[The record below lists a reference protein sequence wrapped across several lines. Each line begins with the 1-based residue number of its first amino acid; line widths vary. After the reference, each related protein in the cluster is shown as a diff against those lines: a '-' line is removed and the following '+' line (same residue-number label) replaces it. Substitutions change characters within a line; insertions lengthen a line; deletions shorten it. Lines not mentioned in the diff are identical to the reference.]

1 MKRKFFTFLMA
12 FLATVGNAVWGQ
24 DYKATIDLSN
34 PDNSTGDGYQY
45 PVPTILVW
53 ETLPCFKITE
63 NGIYHIVGSS
73 DVNYIEIGEDL
84 AGRRVTD
91 VTLVLDNITMTS
103 SGYNSRGPIWIYDPG
118 NSGIYDEP
126 TVKIQLKGENHITD
140 PSGNGAAI
148 NVNDNADL
156 IIEDA
161 DNLDGILYA
170 TGKVGIGNPNGGIGD
185 IQINGGTVVASG
197 YPGIGGT
204 SSGTTFTL
212 NGNAFVIS
220 NGLTNVTPIL
230 TKGIFC
236 DNSNGNTIAT
246 VYGDVVLNSTYP
258 DDENYQLKI
267 DQNATLTL
275 GEDYTLPKDRM
286 ANITEDKDR
295 FKAFE
300 VEWLANA
307 IAGDN
312 PTATLPNLYYGTN
325 INVTEGVSYKCDNN
339 LHLPIGWL
347 KDNATSVVTSVSIDG
362 SAPSSL
368 KSIRVGCA
376 WIDAERTINGTTK
389 QALTDATLRVYPTT
403 ITNVSFKD
411 DNTSLPTGISLGQD
425 GKTLSGTASNEG
437 TTEVFL
443 PVYIDSNTAVGENI
457 GTTVTF
463 NIQEETDYVIDTK
476 NSNNKVSG
484 NATYSGKAIEH
495 STFEDQ
501 FISLYFTQDKGKGA
515 EATNI
520 YFDIVSCTYTP
531 FTDNG
536 TLGTEQTGVTEI
548 KDAGVYKNFIIKPAD
563 GQDVS
568 LSEGDTYTITSGQFT
583 INKATVTVTPTGT
596 LSANESDTESLP
608 TIQYETTSTVD
619 SKLETPAFDG
629 ALALETIDG
638 SSITDL
644 TNPGTYKIVQGTLKL
659 KDNGSFKSS
668 NYTLK
673 VAENKT
679 FIIKDDISDN
689 KDNITVSVSGA
700 DNLIYKG
707 TAYTPSEYVTVDGLD
722 EGTYRIRVKKDGEVA
737 YLRNAGNYTVVI
749 SGTGDAAFG
758 DYETT
763 ETITI
768 KQAPI
773 NSIKAN
779 DQTIAIGEAVKTDA
793 TTNPEI
799 ITIEGLVNNEQVAF
813 TAGTVGQYTDALSI
827 TTLTIADQSEGFLKN
842 NYSGWDNFTTNNYGK
857 GTLTVTDDSGI
868 DIELPEEGSILVD
881 DGDGT
886 YSLVYDGKAHTDLL
900 DNATITIKIGDAE
913 PVALT
918 ADDYEVSFSKVGDDS
933 FQETTSPWNVG
944 TYHAT
949 ITVTKDEEG
958 YKDKSTLVVFDIT
971 PRTLNITINDQT
983 IEATGSVN
991 KNIVDGTTVTIG
1003 NKVEGETPAFTD
1015 GAMLTCNVTFE
1026 AGHIYTDAI
1035 KWTENTELKT
1045 EGSFNKDNYSL
1056 PESITA
1062 ADLTIKQ
1069 SITGGGD
1076 EDDPYEPTD
1085 DEDPEII
1092 PDDGDNDGNDW
1103 TWNAETNQYELTYD
1117 GNEHPV
1123 SSLKVKF
1130 TKEDGT
1136 FEYKTVTV
1144 ASGNVSY
1151 NPNGTPKDA
1160 NIYTATVTI
1169 SDNEYLNKGTLT
1181 LTLAILP
1188 REMHVDFILPSTI
1201 ESTAPLAITNSR
1213 VKYEAQS
1220 GIRGLLTK
1228 EQYPVIESGQF
1239 IFGKP
1244 NAEGQCTVT
1253 IHNFILATSTSGFK
1267 PGNYQLQ
1274 VWDAEVGDYV
1284 DYNNDGEDITIIDPN
1299 NPDEDNPNNPGGGD
1313 SGVVVDPDGDGDDD
1327 DNNNPGHGGSDINRP
1342 AKYYNMYVDSVATCD
1357 GVELWFDKNVV
1368 RAGNQASVYVKIE
1381 EGYDAEHMKLWFKRS
1396 LYGYWEEL
1404 EESVQPGEYI
1414 IYNVYTDIYVKAT
1427 DVEKDPTGI
1436 EEIEGVKVYA
1446 QNGSI
1451 YVYTPNRLPVW
1462 IVSMT
1467 GAVVR
1472 NEEQVGLQQYDRLN
1486 QGIYIVR
1493 VGEQVFKIRL

>member
-1 MKRKFFTFLMA
+1 M
-12 FLATVGNAVWGQ
+12 
-24 DYKATIDLSN
+24 
-34 PDNSTGDGYQY
+34 
-45 PVPTILVW
+45 
-53 ETLPCFKITE
+53 
-63 NGIYHIVGSS
+63 
-73 DVNYIEIGEDL
+73 
-84 AGRRVTD
+84 
-91 VTLVLDNITMTS
+91 
-103 SGYNSRGPIWIYDPG
+103 
-118 NSGIYDEP
+118 
-126 TVKIQLKGENHITD
+126 QLN
-140 PSGNGAAI
+140 
-148 NVNDNADL
+148 
-156 IIEDA
+156 
-161 DNLDGILYA
+161 
-170 TGKVGIGNPNGGIGD
+170 
-185 IQINGGTVVASG
+185 
-197 YPGIGGT
+197 
-204 SSGTTFTL
+204 
-212 NGNAFVIS
+212 FVDK
-220 NGLTNVTPIL
+220 LIL

-275 GEDYTLPKDRM
+275 GESYTLPKDRM
-286 ANITEDKDR
+286 ANITVDKDR

-376 WIDAERTINGTTK
+376 WIDAKRTINGTTK

-425 GKTLSGTASNEG
+425 GKTLSGTASSEG

-463 NIQEETDYVIDTK
+463 NIQEETDYVINTK

-531 FTDNG
+531 FTDDNG
-536 TLGTEQTGVTEI
+536 TLGTEQTGITEI

-596 LSANESDTESLP
+596 LNANESDTESLP

-629 ALALETIDG
+629 ALALETIEG

-722 EGTYRIRVKKDGEVA
+722 EGTYRIRVKKDGEFA

-768 KQAPI
+768 KQALI

-793 TTNPEI
+793 TTNSEI
-799 ITIEGLVNNEQVAF
+799 ITIEGLVNNEQAAF
-813 TAGTVGQYTDALSI
+813 TAGTVSVDKNVDINIAGQYTDALSI

-918 ADDYEVSFSKVGDDS
+918 TNDYEVLFSKVGDDS

-971 PRTLNITINDQT
+971 PRTLDITIEDQT

-1003 NKVEGETPAFTD
+1003 NKVDGETPAFAD
-1015 GAMLTCNVTFE
+1015 DAMLTCDVTFE

-1035 KWTENTELKT
+1035 KWSSDISLQSN
-1045 EGSFNKDNYSL
+1045 NKFIATNYSL
-1056 PESITA
+1056 PQTIDA
-1062 ADLTIKQ
+1062 ADLIVKQ
-1069 SITGGGD
+1069 SIGGD
-1076 EDDPYEPTD
+1076 GTDPVDPTDPDDPNNP
-1085 DEDPEII
+1085 II
-1092 PDDGDNDGNDW
+1092 LPDGWKWDAASKGFW
-1103 TWNAETNQYELTYD
+1103 ITYD
-1117 GNEHPV
+1117 GNKHEI
-1123 SSLKVKF
+1123 STLKVKF
-1130 TKEDGT
+1130 TNEVGS
-1136 FEYKTVTV
+1136 FYKDLE
-1144 ASGNVSY
+1144 AKY
-1151 NPNGTPKDA
+1151 FDIIYAPNSPYDA
-1160 NIYTATVTI
+1160 GEYTASIEIKENDLIKEGTYTI
-1169 SDNEYLNKGTLT
+1169 KLKVV
-1181 LTLAILP
+1181 A
-1188 REMHVDFILPSTI
+1188 REMYVDFILPATI
-1201 ESTAPLAITNSR
+1201 ESTDPLAITNNR
-1213 VKYEAQS
+1213 VDYEEQKD
-1220 GIRGLLTK
+1220 IRGLLTK
-1228 EQYPVIESGQF
+1228 EQYPNIQEGSQF
-1239 IFGKP
+1239 IFGEP
-1244 NAEGQCTVT
+1244 NNEGKCTVT
-1253 IHNFILATSTSGFK
+1253 IHNFVLEASTNGFK
-1267 PGNYQLQ
+1267 PGNYQILI
-1274 VWDAEVGDYV
+1274 WDAEQGKYV
-1284 DYNNDGEDITIIDPN
+1284 PYDNKGGDITIIDPN
-1299 NPDEDNPNNPGGGD
+1299 GPNEDENPNNPGGGD
-1313 SGVVVDPDGDGDDD
+1313 SGVVVDPDGGDQDGDGYIDYID
-1327 DNNNPGHGGSDINRP
+1327 
-1342 AKYYNMYVDSVATCD
+1342 YYNIYVDTCQ
-1357 GVELWFDKNVV
+1357 GVWLERSTKVV
-1368 RAGNQASVYVKIE
+1368 REGNSVRIKVEIE
-1381 EGYDAEHMKLWFKRS
+1381 EGTDTTNLELKFKRG
-1396 LYGYWEEL
+1396 LFGYWEDLTQFKTET
-1404 EESVQPGEYI
+1404 PDEYLI
-1414 IYNVYTDIYVKAT
+1414 KNIYTDIYVMAKGA
-1427 DVEKDPTGI
+1427 VPTGI
-1436 EEIEGVKVYA
+1436 EDIDEVQAKVYSKD
-1446 QNGSI
+1446 GSI
-1451 YVYTPNRLPVW
+1451 YVQTPKQEQVLIISISGA
-1462 IVSMT
+1462 IVK
-1467 GAVVR
+1467 
-1472 NEEQVGLQQYDRLN
+1472 NEKQVGLQRYDGLQR
-1486 QGIYIVR
+1486 GVYVVK
-1493 VGEQVFKIRL
+1493 VGKQVFKIRN